1 MQMTNLIDKL
11 KQILAKQPNHTDRRT
26 PDETPRPAA
35 GLSEEDIKRL
45 MHMIDHTHEGMYSC
59 EETFDLLD
67 EYVELVASHEEA
79 AMLMPYVQRHLD
91 LCEHCNEAY
100 EALLLALA
108 ADLPAAT

>member
-1 MQMTNLIDKL
+1 MTNLIDKL
-11 KQILAKQPNHTDRRT
+11 KQIFAKKQKSTDWRMT
-26 PDETPRPAA
+26 DETPRPAT

-100 EALLLALA
+100 EALLLALT
-108 ADLPAAT
+108 ADFPPAT

>member
-11 KQILAKQPNHTDRRT
+11 KQMLAKQPKHTDRRMT
-26 PDETPRPAA
+26 DETPRPTA

-67 EYVELVASHEEA
+67 EYVELVTSQEEA
-79 AMLMPYVQRHLD
+79 AILMPYVQRHLD

-108 ADLPAAT
+108 ADFPTAT